1 MKLRTG
7 LDYLSGL
14 TSEEEEEDPCTA
26 QPFVKRFGTVE
37 KI

>member
-14 TSEEEEEDPCTA
+14 TSEEEEDPCTA
-26 QPFVKRFGTVE
+26 QPFVKRFRTVE